1 MAQQKKK
8 LLRFLYVSTFLRCSS
23 PPPLPP
29 VPRLVAKRLDLMY
42 MLCYVC
48 VCHSRAT
55 VEYCNLL
62 SLISN
67 ALPFRYTIRW
77 LRLYS
82 NTQLGPPHLH
92 FPRVSISEGPIS
104 STSATHKTIQPRK
117 PTLCAWE
124 CRMQLK
130 LAEHA
135 RIKCVGMSVK
145 LTATTATPFLSLFF
159 SLPFSFAETL
169 FGGCSVNACP
179 V

>member
-1 MAQQKKK
+1 MCARVCLYIYAVYVYESIV
-8 LLRFLYVSTFLRCSS
+8 LLLCTIYKTKQYYVVIVAVAFCLTLTHSGATEEKTFTLFICLDLSALLFTA
-23 PPPLPP
+23 PPPP

-117 PTLCAWE
+117 PTLCA
-124 CRMQLK
+124 
-130 LAEHA
+130 
-135 RIKCVGMSVK
+135 
-145 LTATTATPFLSLFF
+145 
-159 SLPFSFAETL
+159 
-169 FGGCSVNACP
+169 
-179 V
+179 